1 MIIIRNINL
10 ESDNPEK
17 LRQKISKL
25 INKKNFDY
33 EIYRKSID
41 SRKGIKFSYQ
51 VLVDINP
58 SDKELKKIKNADR
71 FEFRNSEIE
80 INNPPEEVAIIGSG
94 PSGLFTAYVLS
105 QNGVKVKVYERGESI
120 EDRIKT
126 IDDFKNSGKLNTESN
141 IQFGEGGAGT
151 YSDGKLTAR
160 SKDPRVRMV
169 LDTFHKY
176 GAPDDIM
183 IDAKPHIGTDL
194 LRDVIINMRE
204 EIKANGGEFY
214 FSHHLDD
221 IEIKDDN
228 VVNIIVNE
236 ENIKSGAYVL
246 AIGHSARD
254 TFEMLSEKIPMEN
267 KNFAVGFRIEHKRET
282 INEAQYNGKK
292 TDIEG
297 NELPAAS
304 YNLSYNDKES
314 GLSAYTFCMCPG
326 GYVVN
331 ASSEENMTCVNGMSY
346 HDRDGEN
353 SNAALIVTIGEEI
366 YGKELLDGM
375 RFQREVENK
384 AYELAEGKVPVQ
396 RFIDFKN
403 NKKTKEIGNIKP
415 SVESAYELAN
425 LRNLY
430 PAIIDEMIIEA
441 IEYMGNKLDGFS
453 DDDSILSGVETRSSS
468 PIKMLRDKENKSLGL
483 SNLYTIGEG
492 SGHSGGI
499 VSSAVDGIKAA
510 EAILNRK
517 WKKSKKHLTIYKYGC
532 ILL

>member
-105 QNGVKVKVYERGESI
+105 QNGVKVKIYERGEAI

-254 TFEMLSEKIPMEN
+254 TFEMLSEKIPIEN

-282 INEAQYNGKK
+282 INEAQYSGKN

-297 NELPAAS
+297 NILPAAS
-304 YNLSYNDKES
+304 YNLSYNNKES
-314 GLSAYTFCMCPG
+314 GLSSYTFCMCPG

-346 HDRDGEN
+346 HDRNGEN

-430 PAIIDEMIIEA
+430 PAVIDEMIIEA

-492 SGHSGGI
+492 SGYSGGI
-499 VSSAVDGIKAA
+499 VSSAVDGIKTA

-517 WKKSKKHLTIYKYGC
+517 
-532 ILL
+532 

>member
-1 MIIIRNINL
+1 MIIIRNIIL
-10 ESDNPEK
+10 ESDNPDK

-25 INKKNFDY
+25 INKKDFDY

-51 VLVDINP
+51 VLVDIDP
-58 SDKELKKIKNADR
+58 SDKELKRIKNADR
-71 FEFRNSEIE
+71 FEFRQSNIE
-80 INNPPEEVAIIGSG
+80 INHPPKEVTIIGAG

-105 QNGVKVKVYERGESI
+105 QNGVKVKVYERGEAI

-126 IDDFKNSGKLNTESN
+126 IEKFKNTGKLNPESN

-169 LDTFHKY
+169 LETFHKH

-194 LRDVIINMRE
+194 LREVIINMRE
-204 EIKANGGEFY
+204 EIKSNGGEFY
-214 FSHHLDD
+214 FSHHLDGINITD
-221 IEIKDDN
+221 KKVKNISINGNNIE
-228 VVNIIVNE
+228 
-236 ENIKSGAYVL
+236 SGAYVI

-254 TFEMLSEKIPMEN
+254 TFEMLSDKISMEN
-267 KNFAVGFRIEHKRET
+267 KNFAVGFRIEHKRQT
-282 INEAQYNGKK
+282 INNSQYNGKD

-297 NELPAAS
+297 NPLPAAS

-353 SNAALIVTIGEEI
+353 SNAAIIVTIGEEI
-366 YGKELLDGM
+366 YGNNLLDGM
-375 RFQREVENK
+375 RFQREIEKK
-384 AYELAEGKVPVQ
+384 AFNLTKGDVPVQ
-396 RFIDFKN
+396 KFIDFKE
-403 NKKTKEIGNIKP
+403 NKETTVLGKINP
-415 SVESAYELAN
+415 SIESAYKLAN
-425 LRNLY
+425 LRGIY
-430 PAIIDEMIIEA
+430 PDIIDEMLIKSID
-441 IEYMGNKLDGFS
+441 YMGNRLRGFS
-453 DDDSILSGVETRSSS
+453 ADDSILSGVETRSSS
-468 PIKMLRDKENKSLGL
+468 PIRMLRDEENKSQGI
-483 SNLYTIGEG
+483 SNLYVIGEG

-499 VSSAVDGIKAA
+499 VSSAVDGIKTA
-510 EAILNRK
+510 ESILSRK
-517 WKKSKKHLTIYKYGC
+517 
-532 ILL
+532 

>member
-105 QNGVKVKVYERGESI
+105 QNGVKVKIYERGEAI

-254 TFEMLSEKIPMEN
+254 TFEMLSEKIPIEN

-282 INEAQYNGKK
+282 INEAQYSGKN

-297 NELPAAS
+297 NILPAAS
-304 YNLSYNDKES
+304 YNLSYNNKES
-314 GLSAYTFCMCPG
+314 GLSSYTFCMCPG

-346 HDRDGEN
+346 HDRNGEN

-430 PAIIDEMIIEA
+430 PAVIDEMIIEA

-492 SGHSGGI
+492 SGYSGGI
-499 VSSAVDGIKAA
+499 VSSAVDGIKTA

-517 WKKSKKHLTIYKYGC
+517 WKKSKKTFDNI
-532 ILL
+532 

>member
-105 QNGVKVKVYERGESI
+105 QNGVKVKIYERGEAI

-282 INEAQYNGKK
+282 INEAQYSGKN

-297 NELPAAS
+297 NILPAAS
-304 YNLSYNDKES
+304 YNLSYNNKES
-314 GLSAYTFCMCPG
+314 GLSSYTFCMCPG

-346 HDRDGEN
+346 HDRNGEN

-430 PAIIDEMIIEA
+430 PAVIDEMIIEA

-492 SGHSGGI
+492 SGYSGGI
-499 VSSAVDGIKAA
+499 VSSAVDGIKTA

-517 WKKSKKHLTIYKYGC
+517 
-532 ILL
+532 

>member
-1 MIIIRNINL
+1 MIIIRNIIL
-10 ESDNPEK
+10 ESDNPDK

-25 INKKNFDY
+25 INKKDFDY

-51 VLVDINP
+51 VLVDIDP
-58 SDKELKKIKNADR
+58 SDKELKRIKNADR
-71 FEFRNSEIE
+71 FEFRQSNIK
-80 INNPPEEVAIIGSG
+80 INNPPKEVSIIGAG
-94 PSGLFTAYVLS
+94 PSGLFTAYVLA
-105 QNGVKVKVYERGESI
+105 QNGVKVKVYERGEAI

-126 IDDFKNSGKLNTESN
+126 IENFKKTGKLNPESN

-169 LDTFHKY
+169 LETFHKH

-221 IEIKDDN
+221 INLSDQSVE
-228 VVNIIVNE
+228 NIIVNGKK
-236 ENIKSGAYVL
+236 IKSEAYVL
-246 AIGHSARD
+246 AVGHSARD
-254 TFEMLSEKIPMEN
+254 TFEMLSDKISMEN
-267 KNFAVGFRIEHKRET
+267 KNFAVGFRIEHKRQT
-282 INEAQYNGKK
+282 INDAQYNGKK
-292 TDIEG
+292 SDIEG
-297 NELPAAS
+297 NLLPAAS

-353 SNAALIVTIGEEI
+353 SNAAIIVTIGEEI
-366 YGKELLDGM
+366 YGNNLLDGM
-375 RFQREVENK
+375 RFQRKIEEK
-384 AYELAEGKVPVQ
+384 TYKLTEGDVPVQ
-396 RFIDFKN
+396 KFVDFKE
-403 NKKTKEIGNIKP
+403 NKETTELGTIKP
-415 SVESAYELAN
+415 SVESAYKLAN
-425 LRNLY
+425 LRGIY
-430 PAIIDEMIIEA
+430 PAAIDKMVIKA
-441 IEYMGNKLDGFS
+441 VDYMGNRLSGFS
-453 DDDSILSGVETRSSS
+453 DNDAILSGVETRSSS
-468 PIKMLRDKENKSLGL
+468 PIRMIRDEENKSKDI
-483 SNLYTIGEG
+483 SNLFVIGEG

-499 VSSAVDGIKAA
+499 VSSAVDGIKTA
-510 EAILNRK
+510 EAILSRK
-517 WKKSKKHLTIYKYGC
+517 
-532 ILL
+532 

>member
-105 QNGVKVKVYERGESI
+105 QNGVKVKVYERGEAI

-282 INEAQYNGKK
+282 INEAQYSGKN

-297 NELPAAS
+297 NILPAAS
-304 YNLSYNDKES
+304 YNLSYNNKES
-314 GLSAYTFCMCPG
+314 GLSSYTFCMCPG

-346 HDRDGEN
+346 HDRNGEN

-430 PAIIDEMIIEA
+430 PAVIDEMIIEA

-492 SGHSGGI
+492 SGYSGGI
-499 VSSAVDGIKAA
+499 VSSAVDGIKTA

-517 WKKSKKHLTIYKYGC
+517 
-532 ILL
+532 

>member
-1 MIIIRNINL
+1 MIIIRNIIL
-10 ESDNPEK
+10 ESDNPDK
-17 LRQKISKL
+17 LRQKISRL
-25 INKKNFDY
+25 INKKDFDY

-51 VLVDINP
+51 VLVDIDP
-58 SDKELKKIKNADR
+58 TDKELKRIKNADR
-71 FEFRNSEIE
+71 FEFRESKIE
-80 INNPPEEVAIIGSG
+80 INNPPKEVSIIGAG
-94 PSGLFTAYVLS
+94 PSGLFTAYILA
-105 QNGVKVKVYERGESI
+105 QNGVKVKVYERGEAI

-126 IDDFKNSGKLNTESN
+126 IESFKETGKLNPESN

-169 LDTFHKY
+169 LETFHKH

-204 EIKANGGEFY
+204 EIKSYGGEFY
-214 FSHHLDD
+214 FSHHLED
-221 IEIKDDN
+221 I
-228 VVNIIVNE
+228 NISGNGV
-236 ENIKSGAYVL
+236 ENITINGNKSQSDAYVL

-254 TFEMLSEKIPMEN
+254 TFEMLSSKIKMEN
-267 KNFAVGFRIEHKRET
+267 KNFAVGFRIEHKRTT
-282 INEAQYNGKK
+282 INDAQYNGKK

-366 YGKELLDGM
+366 YGSNLLDGM
-375 RFQREVENK
+375 RFQREIEKK
-384 AYELAEGKVPVQ
+384 AYKLGDGKVPVQ
-396 RFIDFKN
+396 KFIDFK
-403 NKKTKEIGNIKP
+403 KDITTKELGEIKP
-415 SVESAYELAN
+415 SVESPYKLSN
-425 LRNLY
+425 LRGLY
-430 PAIIDEMIIEA
+430 PAIIDEMVIGG
-441 IEYMGNKLDGFS
+441 IEYMGKRLKGFS
-453 DDDSILSGVETRSSS
+453 DDDTILSGVETRSSS
-468 PIKMLRDKENKSLGL
+468 PIRMIRDKENKSLGL
-483 SNLYTIGEG
+483 NNLYVVGEG
-492 SGHSGGI
+492 SGHAGGI
-499 VSSAVDGIKAA
+499 VSSAVDGIRTA
-510 EAILNRK
+510 EAIL
-517 WKKSKKHLTIYKYGC
+517 SSM
-532 ILL
+532 

>member
-105 QNGVKVKVYERGESI
+105 QNGVKVKVYERGEAI

-499 VSSAVDGIKAA
+499 VSSAVDGIKTA

-517 WKKSKKHLTIYKYGC
+517 
-532 ILL
+532 

>member
-105 QNGVKVKVYERGESI
+105 QNGVKVKVYERGEAI

-282 INEAQYNGKK
+282 INEAQYNGKN

-297 NELPAAS
+297 TILPAAS
-304 YNLSYNDKES
+304 YNLSYNNKES
-314 GLSAYTFCMCPG
+314 GLSSYTFCMCPG

-346 HDRDGEN
+346 HDRNGEN

-499 VSSAVDGIKAA
+499 VSSAVDGIKTA

-517 WKKSKKHLTIYKYGC
+517 
-532 ILL
+532 

>member
-1 MIIIRNINL
+1 MIIIRNIIL
-10 ESDNPEK
+10 ESDNPDK
-17 LRQKISKL
+17 LRQKISRL
-25 INKKNFDY
+25 INKKDFDY

-41 SRKGIKFSYQ
+41 SRKEIKFSYQ
-51 VLVDINP
+51 VLVDIDP
-58 SDKELKKIKNADR
+58 TDKELKRIKNADR
-71 FEFRNSEIE
+71 FEFRESKIE
-80 INNPPEEVAIIGSG
+80 INNPPKEVSIIGAG
-94 PSGLFTAYVLS
+94 PSGLFTAYILA
-105 QNGVKVKVYERGESI
+105 QNGVKVKVYERGEAI

-126 IDDFKNSGKLNTESN
+126 IESFKETGKLNPESN

-169 LDTFHKY
+169 LETFHKH

-194 LRDVIINMRE
+194 LRDVIINIRE
-204 EIKANGGEFY
+204 EIKSYGGEFY

-221 IEIKDDN
+221 INISDN
-228 VVNIIVNE
+228 GV
-236 ENIKSGAYVL
+236 ENITINGNKSQSDAYVL

-254 TFEMLSEKIPMEN
+254 TFEMLSSKIKMEN
-267 KNFAVGFRIEHKRET
+267 KNFAVGFRIEHKRTT
-282 INEAQYNGKK
+282 INDAQYNGKK

-366 YGKELLDGM
+366 YGSNLLDGM
-375 RFQREVENK
+375 RFQREIEKK
-384 AYELAEGKVPVQ
+384 AYKLGDGKVPVQ
-396 RFIDFKN
+396 KFIDFKEGIT
-403 NKKTKEIGNIKP
+403 TKELGEIKP
-415 SVESAYELAN
+415 SVESAYKLSN
-425 LRNLY
+425 LRGLY
-430 PAIIDEMIIEA
+430 PAIIDEMVIDG
-441 IEYMGNKLDGFS
+441 IEYMGKKLKGFS
-453 DDDSILSGVETRSSS
+453 DDDAILSGVETRSSS
-468 PIKMLRDKENKSLGL
+468 PIRMIRDKENKSLGL
-483 SNLYTIGEG
+483 NNLYVVGEG
-492 SGHSGGI
+492 SGHAGGI
-499 VSSAVDGIKAA
+499 VSSAVDGIRTA
-510 EAILNRK
+510 EAILSRF
-517 WKKSKKHLTIYKYGC
+517 
-532 ILL
+532 

>member
-105 QNGVKVKVYERGESI
+105 QNGVKVKVYERGEAI

-282 INEAQYNGKK
+282 INEAQYSGKN

-297 NELPAAS
+297 NILPAAS
-304 YNLSYNDKES
+304 YNLSYNNKES
-314 GLSAYTFCMCPG
+314 GLSSYTFCMCPG

-346 HDRDGEN
+346 HDRNGEN

-396 RFIDFKN
+396 RFIDFKY

-499 VSSAVDGIKAA
+499 VSSAVDGIKTA

-517 WKKSKKHLTIYKYGC
+517 
-532 ILL
+532 

>member
-1 MIIIRNINL
+1 MIIIRNIIL
-10 ESDNPEK
+10 ESDNPDK
-17 LRQKISKL
+17 LKQKISKL
-25 INKKNFDY
+25 INKKDFSY

-51 VLVDINP
+51 VLVDIDPTN
-58 SDKELKKIKNADR
+58 KELKRIKNADR
-71 FEFRNSEIE
+71 FEFRESNIE
-80 INNPPEEVAIIGSG
+80 INNPPKEVSIIGAG
-94 PSGLFTAYVLS
+94 PSGLFTAYVLA
-105 QNGVKVKVYERGESI
+105 QNGVKVKVYERGEAI

-126 IDDFKNSGKLNTESN
+126 IESFKKTGKLNPESN

-169 LDTFHKY
+169 LETFHKH

-204 EIKANGGEFY
+204 EIKSNGGEFY
-214 FSHHLDD
+214 FSHHLND
-221 IEIKDDN
+221 I
-228 VVNIIVNE
+228 NISANKV
-236 ENIKSGAYVL
+236 ENITINGENTQSGAYVL

-254 TFEMLSEKIPMEN
+254 TFEMLSDKIKMEN
-267 KNFAVGFRIEHKRET
+267 KNFAVGFRIEHKRT
-282 INEAQYNGKK
+282 NINDAQYNGKK

-353 SNAALIVTIGEEI
+353 SNSALIVTIGEET
-366 YGKELLDGM
+366 YGTNLLDGM
-375 RFQREVENK
+375 KFQREIESK
-384 AYELAEGKVPVQ
+384 AYKLGEGKVPVQ
-396 RFIDFKN
+396 KFSDFKGN
-403 NKKTKEIGNIKP
+403 VATKELGEIKP
-415 SVESAYELAN
+415 SVESVYKLAN
-425 LRNLY
+425 LRGLY
-430 PAIIDEMIIEA
+430 PSSIDKMVIDG
-441 IEYMGNKLDGFS
+441 IEYMGKRLKGFS
-453 DDDSILSGVETRSSS
+453 DDDAILSGVETRSSS
-468 PIKMLRDKENKSLGL
+468 PIRMIRDKENKSLGL
-483 SNLYTIGEG
+483 NNLYVVGEG
-492 SGHSGGI
+492 SGHAGGI
-499 VSSAVDGIKAA
+499 VSSAVDGIRTA
-510 EAILNRK
+510 EAILAGK
-517 WKKSKKHLTIYKYGC
+517 
-532 ILL
+532 

>member
-105 QNGVKVKVYERGESI
+105 QNGVKVKVYERGEAI

-282 INEAQYNGKK
+282 INEAQYSGKN

-297 NELPAAS
+297 NILPAAS
-304 YNLSYNDKES
+304 YNLSYNNKES
-314 GLSAYTFCMCPG
+314 GLSSYTFCMCPG
-326 GYVVN
+326 GYIVN

-346 HDRDGEN
+346 HDRNGEN

-492 SGHSGGI
+492 SGYSGGI
-499 VSSAVDGIKAA
+499 VSSAVDGIKTA

-517 WKKSKKHLTIYKYGC
+517 WKKSKKTFDNI
-532 ILL
+532 

>member
-105 QNGVKVKVYERGESI
+105 QNGVKVKIYERGEAI

-282 INEAQYNGKK
+282 INEAQYSGKN

-297 NELPAAS
+297 NILPAAS
-304 YNLSYNDKES
+304 YNLSYNNKES
-314 GLSAYTFCMCPG
+314 GLSSYTFCMCPG

-346 HDRDGEN
+346 HDRNGEN

-430 PAIIDEMIIEA
+430 PAVIDEMIIEA

-492 SGHSGGI
+492 SGYSGGI
-499 VSSAVDGIKAA
+499 VSSAVDGIKTA

-517 WKKSKKHLTIYKYGC
+517 WKKSKKTFDNI
-532 ILL
+532 

>member
-17 LRQKISKL
+17 LRQKISKI

-105 QNGVKVKVYERGESI
+105 QNGVKVKVYERGEAI

-282 INEAQYNGKK
+282 INEAQYNGKN

-297 NELPAAS
+297 NILPAAS
-304 YNLSYNDKES
+304 YNLSYNNKEN
-314 GLSAYTFCMCPG
+314 GLSSYTFCMCPG

-346 HDRDGEN
+346 HDRNGEN

-517 WKKSKKHLTIYKYGC
+517 WKK
-532 ILL
+532 

>member
-1 MIIIRNINL
+1 MIIIRNIIL
-10 ESDNPEK
+10 ESDNPDK
-17 LRQKISKL
+17 LRQKISRL
-25 INKKNFDY
+25 INKKDFDY

-51 VLVDINP
+51 VLVDIDP
-58 SDKELKKIKNADR
+58 TDKELKRIKNADR
-71 FEFRNSEIE
+71 FEFRESKIE
-80 INNPPEEVAIIGSG
+80 INNPPKEVSIIGAG
-94 PSGLFTAYVLS
+94 PSGLFTAYILA
-105 QNGVKVKVYERGESI
+105 QNGVKVKVYERGEAI

-126 IDDFKNSGKLNTESN
+126 IESFKETGKLNPESN

-169 LDTFHKY
+169 LETFHKH

-194 LRDVIINMRE
+194 LRDVIINIRE
-204 EIKANGGEFY
+204 EIKSYGGEFY

-221 IEIKDDN
+221 INISDN
-228 VVNIIVNE
+228 GV
-236 ENIKSGAYVL
+236 ENITINGNKSQSDAYVL

-254 TFEMLSEKIPMEN
+254 TFEMLSSKIKMEN
-267 KNFAVGFRIEHKRET
+267 KNFAVGFRIEHKRTT
-282 INEAQYNGKK
+282 INDAQYNGKK

-346 HDRDGEN
+346 HDRDGKN

-366 YGKELLDGM
+366 YGSNLLDGM
-375 RFQREVENK
+375 RFQREIEKK
-384 AYELAEGKVPVQ
+384 AYKLGDGKVPVQ
-396 RFIDFKN
+396 KFIDFK
-403 NKKTKEIGNIKP
+403 KDITTKELGEIKP
-415 SVESAYELAN
+415 SVESAYKLSN
-425 LRNLY
+425 LRGLY
-430 PAIIDEMIIEA
+430 PAIIDEMVIGG
-441 IEYMGNKLDGFS
+441 IEYMGKRLKGFS
-453 DDDSILSGVETRSSS
+453 DDDAILSGVETRSSS
-468 PIKMLRDKENKSLGL
+468 PIRMIRDKENKSLGL
-483 SNLYTIGEG
+483 NNLYVVGEG
-492 SGHSGGI
+492 SGHAGGI
-499 VSSAVDGIKAA
+499 VSSAVDGIRTA
-510 EAILNRK
+510 EAILSR
-517 WKKSKKHLTIYKYGC
+517 I
-532 ILL
+532 

>member
-71 FEFRNSEIE
+71 FEFRDSEIE

-105 QNGVKVKVYERGESI
+105 QNGVKVKVYERGEAI

-282 INEAQYNGKK
+282 INEAQYSGKN

-297 NELPAAS
+297 DILPAAS
-304 YNLSYNDKES
+304 YNLSYNNKES
-314 GLSAYTFCMCPG
+314 GLSSYTFCMCPG

-346 HDRDGEN
+346 HDRNGEN

-430 PAIIDEMIIEA
+430 PAVIDEMIIEA

-492 SGHSGGI
+492 SGYSGGI
-499 VSSAVDGIKAA
+499 VSTAVDGIKTA

-517 WKKSKKHLTIYKYGC
+517 
-532 ILL
+532 

>member
-17 LRQKISKL
+17 LKQKISKL
-25 INKKNFDY
+25 INKKDFSY

-51 VLVDINP
+51 VLVDIDP
-58 SDKELKKIKNADR
+58 TDKELKRIKNADR

-105 QNGVKVKVYERGESI
+105 QNGVKVKIYERGEAI

-282 INEAQYNGKK
+282 INEAQYSGKN

-297 NELPAAS
+297 NILPAAS
-304 YNLSYNDKES
+304 YNLSYNNKES
-314 GLSAYTFCMCPG
+314 GLSSYTFCMCPG

-346 HDRDGEN
+346 HDRNGEN

-430 PAIIDEMIIEA
+430 PAVIDEMIIEA

-492 SGHSGGI
+492 SGYSGGI
-499 VSSAVDGIKAA
+499 VSSAVDGIKTA

-517 WKKSKKHLTIYKYGC
+517 
-532 ILL
+532 

>member
-1 MIIIRNINL
+1 MIIIRNIIL
-10 ESDNPEK
+10 ESDNPDK
-17 LRQKISKL
+17 LRQKISRL
-25 INKKNFDY
+25 INKKDFDY

-51 VLVDINP
+51 VLVDIDP
-58 SDKELKKIKNADR
+58 TDKELKRIKNADR
-71 FEFRNSEIE
+71 FELRESKIE
-80 INNPPEEVAIIGSG
+80 INNPPKEVSIIGAG
-94 PSGLFTAYVLS
+94 PSGLFTAYILA
-105 QNGVKVKVYERGESI
+105 QNGVKVKVYERGEAI

-126 IDDFKNSGKLNTESN
+126 IESFKETGKLNPESN

-160 SKDPRVRMV
+160 SKDPRVRIV
-169 LDTFHKY
+169 LEAFHKH

-194 LRDVIINMRE
+194 LRDVIINIRE
-204 EIKANGGEFY
+204 EIKSYGGEFY

-221 IEIKDDN
+221 INISDN
-228 VVNIIVNE
+228 GV
-236 ENIKSGAYVL
+236 ENITINENKIQSEAYVL

-254 TFEMLSEKIPMEN
+254 TFEMLSSKIKMEN
-267 KNFAVGFRIEHKRET
+267 KNFAVGFRIEHKRTT
-282 INEAQYNGKK
+282 INDAQYNGKK

-366 YGKELLDGM
+366 YGSNLLDGM
-375 RFQREVENK
+375 RFQREIEKK
-384 AYELAEGKVPVQ
+384 AYKLGDGKVPVQ
-396 RFIDFKN
+396 KFIDFKEDII
-403 NKKTKEIGNIKP
+403 TKELGEIKP
-415 SVESAYELAN
+415 SVESGYKLSN
-425 LRNLY
+425 LRDLY
-430 PAIIDEMIIEA
+430 PAIIDEMVIDG
-441 IEYMGNKLDGFS
+441 IEYMGNRLKGFA
-453 DDDSILSGVETRSSS
+453 DDDAILSGVETRSSS
-468 PIKMLRDKENKSLGL
+468 PIRMIRDKENKSLGL
-483 SNLYTIGEG
+483 NNLYVVGEG
-492 SGHSGGI
+492 SGHAGGI
-499 VSSAVDGIKAA
+499 VSSAVDGIRTA
-510 EAILNRK
+510 EAILSR
-517 WKKSKKHLTIYKYGC
+517 I
-532 ILL
+532 

>member
-1 MIIIRNINL
+1 MIIIRNIIL
-10 ESDNPEK
+10 ESDNPDK
-17 LRQKISKL
+17 LRQKISRL
-25 INKKNFDY
+25 INKKDFDY

-51 VLVDINP
+51 VLVDIDP
-58 SDKELKKIKNADR
+58 TDKELKRIKNADR
-71 FEFRNSEIE
+71 FEFRESKIE
-80 INNPPEEVAIIGSG
+80 INNPPKEVSIIGAG
-94 PSGLFTAYVLS
+94 PSGLFTAYILAK
-105 QNGVKVKVYERGESI
+105 NGVKVKVYERGEAI

-126 IDDFKNSGKLNTESN
+126 IESFKKTGKLNPESN

-169 LDTFHKY
+169 LETFHKH

-194 LRDVIINMRE
+194 LRDVIINIRE
-204 EIKANGGEFY
+204 EIKSYGGEFY

-221 IEIKDDN
+221 INISDN
-228 VVNIIVNE
+228 GV
-236 ENIKSGAYVL
+236 ENITINGNKSQSDAYVL

-254 TFEMLSEKIPMEN
+254 TFEMLSSKIKMEN
-267 KNFAVGFRIEHKRET
+267 KNFAVGFRIEHKRTT
-282 INEAQYNGKK
+282 INDAQYNGKK

-346 HDRDGEN
+346 HDRNGEN

-366 YGKELLDGM
+366 YGSNLLDGM
-375 RFQREVENK
+375 RFQREIEKK
-384 AYELAEGKVPVQ
+384 AYKLGDGKVPVQ
-396 RFIDFKN
+396 KFIDFKEGIT
-403 NKKTKEIGNIKP
+403 TKELGEIKP
-415 SVESAYELAN
+415 SVESAYKLSN
-425 LRNLY
+425 LRGLY
-430 PAIIDEMIIEA
+430 PAIIDEMVIDG
-441 IEYMGNKLDGFS
+441 IEYMGKKLKGFS
-453 DDDSILSGVETRSSS
+453 DDDAILSGVETRSSS
-468 PIKMLRDKENKSLGL
+468 PIRMIRDKENKSLGL
-483 SNLYTIGEG
+483 NNLYVVGEG
-492 SGHSGGI
+492 SGHAGGI
-499 VSSAVDGIKAA
+499 VSSAVDGIRTA
-510 EAILNRK
+510 EAILSRF
-517 WKKSKKHLTIYKYGC
+517 
-532 ILL
+532 

>member
-1 MIIIRNINL
+1 MIIIRNIIL

-17 LRQKISKL
+17 LKMKIEKL
-25 INKKNFDY
+25 INKKDFSY

-51 VLVDINP
+51 VLVDIDP
-58 SDKELKKIKNADR
+58 TDKELKRIKNADR
-71 FEFRNSEIE
+71 FEFRQSNIE
-80 INNPPEEVAIIGSG
+80 INHPPKEVTIIGAG

-105 QNGVKVKVYERGESI
+105 QNGVKVKVYERGEAI

-126 IDDFKNSGKLNTESN
+126 IEKFKNTGKLNPESN

-169 LDTFHKY
+169 LETFHKH

-194 LRDVIINMRE
+194 LREVIINMRE
-204 EIKANGGEFY
+204 EIKSNGGEFY
-214 FSHHLDD
+214 FSHHLDGINITD
-221 IEIKDDN
+221 KKVKNISINGNNIES
-228 VVNIIVNE
+228 E
-236 ENIKSGAYVL
+236 AYVI

-254 TFEMLSEKIPMEN
+254 TFEMLSDKIPMEN
-267 KNFAVGFRIEHKRET
+267 KNFAVGFRIEHKRQT
-282 INEAQYNGKK
+282 INNSQYNGKD

-297 NELPAAS
+297 NPLPAAS

-353 SNAALIVTIGEEI
+353 SNAAIIVTIGEEI
-366 YGKELLDGM
+366 YGNNLLDGM
-375 RFQREVENK
+375 RFQREIEKK
-384 AYELAEGKVPVQ
+384 AFNLTKGDVPVQ
-396 RFIDFKN
+396 KFIDFK
-403 NKKTKEIGNIKP
+403 
-415 SVESAYELAN
+415 
-425 LRNLY
+425 
-430 PAIIDEMIIEA
+430 
-441 IEYMGNKLDGFS
+441 
-453 DDDSILSGVETRSSS
+453 
-468 PIKMLRDKENKSLGL
+468 
-483 SNLYTIGEG
+483 
-492 SGHSGGI
+492 
-499 VSSAVDGIKAA
+499 
-510 EAILNRK
+510 
-517 WKKSKKHLTIYKYGC
+517 
-532 ILL
+532 

>member
-1 MIIIRNINL
+1 MIIIRNIIL
-10 ESDNPEK
+10 ESDNPDK

-25 INKKNFDY
+25 INKKDFDY

-51 VLVDINP
+51 VLVDIDP
-58 SDKELKKIKNADR
+58 SDKELKRIKNADR
-71 FEFRNSEIE
+71 FEFRQSNIK
-80 INNPPEEVAIIGSG
+80 INNPPKEVSIIGAG
-94 PSGLFTAYVLS
+94 PSGLFTAYVLA
-105 QNGVKVKVYERGESI
+105 QNGVKVKVYERGEAI

-126 IDDFKNSGKLNTESN
+126 IENFKKTGKLNPESN

-169 LDTFHKY
+169 LETFHKH

-194 LRDVIINMRE
+194 LREVIINMRE
-204 EIKANGGEFY
+204 EIKSNGGEFY
-214 FSHHLDD
+214 FSHHLDGINITD
-221 IEIKDDN
+221 KKVKNISINGNNIE
-228 VVNIIVNE
+228 
-236 ENIKSGAYVL
+236 SGAYVI

-254 TFEMLSEKIPMEN
+254 TFEMLSDKISMEN
-267 KNFAVGFRIEHKRET
+267 KNFAVGFRIEHKRQT
-282 INEAQYNGKK
+282 INNSQYNGKD

-297 NELPAAS
+297 NPLPAAS

-353 SNAALIVTIGEEI
+353 SNAAIIVTIGEEI
-366 YGKELLDGM
+366 YGNNLLDGM
-375 RFQREVENK
+375 RFQREIEKK
-384 AYELAEGKVPVQ
+384 AFNLTKGDVPVQ
-396 RFIDFKN
+396 KFIDFKEN
-403 NKKTKEIGNIKP
+403 IETTDLGDIKP
-415 SVESAYELAN
+415 SIESAYKLAN
-425 LRNLY
+425 LRGIY
-430 PAIIDEMIIEA
+430 PAAIDKMVIQA
-441 IEYMGNKLDGFS
+441 VDYMGNRLSGFS
-453 DDDSILSGVETRSSS
+453 DNDAILSGVETRSSS
-468 PIKMLRDKENKSLGL
+468 PIRMIRDEENKSKGI
-483 SNLYTIGEG
+483 SNLYVIGEG

-499 VSSAVDGIKAA
+499 VSSAVDGIKTA
-510 EAILNRK
+510 EAIL
-517 WKKSKKHLTIYKYGC
+517 SKK
-532 ILL
+532 

>member
-1 MIIIRNINL
+1 MIIIRNIIL
-10 ESDNPEK
+10 ESDNPDK
-17 LRQKISKL
+17 LKQKISKL
-25 INKKNFDY
+25 INKKDFDY

-51 VLVDINP
+51 VLVDIDP
-58 SDKELKKIKNADR
+58 TDKELKRIKNADR
-71 FEFRNSEIE
+71 FEFRESNIE
-80 INNPPEEVAIIGSG
+80 ISNPPKEVSIIGAG
-94 PSGLFTAYVLS
+94 PSGLFTAYVLA
-105 QNGVKVKVYERGESI
+105 QNGVKVKVYERGEAI

-126 IDDFKNSGKLNTESN
+126 IESFKKTGKLNPESN

-169 LDTFHKY
+169 LETFHKH
-176 GAPDDIM
+176 GASDDIM

-204 EIKANGGEFY
+204 EIKSNGGEFY

-221 IEIKDDN
+221 I
-228 VVNIIVNE
+228 NISANKV
-236 ENIKSGAYVL
+236 ENITINGENTQSGAYVL

-254 TFEMLSEKIPMEN
+254 TFEMLSDKIKMEN
-267 KNFAVGFRIEHKRET
+267 KNFAVGFRIEHKRTT
-282 INEAQYNGKK
+282 INDAQYNGKK

-353 SNAALIVTIGEEI
+353 SNAALIVTIGEET
-366 YGKELLDGM
+366 YGTNLLDGM
-375 RFQREVENK
+375 KFQREIESK
-384 AYELAEGKVPVQ
+384 AYKLGEGKVPVQ
-396 RFIDFKN
+396 KFSDFKEN
-403 NKKTKEIGNIKP
+403 VATKELGQIKP
-415 SVESAYELAN
+415 SVESAYKLAN
-425 LRNLY
+425 LRGLY
-430 PAIIDEMIIEA
+430 PASIDKMVIDG
-441 IEYMGNKLDGFS
+441 IEYMGNRLKGFA
-453 DDDSILSGVETRSSS
+453 DNDAILSGVETRSSS
-468 PIKMLRDKENKSLGL
+468 PIRMIRDKENKSIGL
-483 SNLYTIGEG
+483 NNLYVVGEG
-492 SGHSGGI
+492 SGHAGGI
-499 VSSAVDGIKAA
+499 VSSAVDGIRTA
-510 EAILNRK
+510 EAILAGK
-517 WKKSKKHLTIYKYGC
+517 
-532 ILL
+532 

>member
-17 LRQKISKL
+17 LRRKISKL

-105 QNGVKVKVYERGESI
+105 QNGVKVKVYERGEAI

-169 LDTFHKY
+169 LETFHKH

-204 EIKANGGEFY
+204 EIKSNGGEFY

-221 IEIKDDN
+221 INISDN
-228 VVNIIVNE
+228 KVKNITING
-236 ENIKSGAYVL
+236 ENTQSGAYVL

-254 TFEMLSEKIPMEN
+254 TFEMLSDKIKMEN
-267 KNFAVGFRIEHKRET
+267 KNFAVGFRIEHKRTT
-282 INEAQYNGKK
+282 INDAQYNGKK

-353 SNAALIVTIGEEI
+353 SNAALIVTIGEET
-366 YGKELLDGM
+366 YGTNLLDGM
-375 RFQREVENK
+375 KFQREIESK
-384 AYELAEGKVPVQ
+384 ADKLGDGKVPVQ
-396 RFIDFKN
+396 KFIDFKEN
-403 NKKTKEIGNIKP
+403 VATKELGEIKP
-415 SVESAYELAN
+415 SVESAYKLAN
-425 LRNLY
+425 LRGLY
-430 PAIIDEMIIEA
+430 PASIDKMIIDG
-441 IEYMGNKLDGFS
+441 IEYMGNRLKGFA
-453 DDDSILSGVETRSSS
+453 DDDAILSGVETRSSS
-468 PIKMLRDKENKSLGL
+468 PIRMIRDKENKSLGL
-483 SNLYTIGEG
+483 NNLYVVGEG
-492 SGHSGGI
+492 SGHAGGI
-499 VSSAVDGIKAA
+499 VSSAVDGIRTA
-510 EAILNRK
+510 EAILAGK
-517 WKKSKKHLTIYKYGC
+517 
-532 ILL
+532 